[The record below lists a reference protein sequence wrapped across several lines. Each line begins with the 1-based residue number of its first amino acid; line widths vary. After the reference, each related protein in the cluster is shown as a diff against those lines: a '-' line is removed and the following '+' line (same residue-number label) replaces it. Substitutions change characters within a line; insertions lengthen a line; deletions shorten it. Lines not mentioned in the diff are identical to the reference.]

1 MLRWTRE
8 SSPPHPG
15 LLEEPRAGEAQYA
28 LEVRNV
34 VKRFGRVVAVNGV
47 SFRVAY
53 GEIFGLLGPNGA
65 GKTTT
70 IRMLTTLTRPT
81 SGQVY
86 VAGYEV
92 RKNPVE
98 VKKQIGMVPQQ
109 NNLERELT
117 GRENLVL
124 HALLHKMPKSVR
136 ERRIA
141 ELLAYVGLD
150 GWADERVQNYSGGM
164 ARRLLIARA
173 LVHSPRILFLD
184 EPTIGLDPQTRRK
197 IWDLIRL
204 LNRAGVTVL
213 LTTHYIEEAE
223 SLCHR
228 VGIMDR
234 GKLIALG
241 SPRELKQSLGSYCV
255 EFLSEQGTE
264 RHFFATR
271 EEARAFGGAQDRDV
285 VIRQT
290 NLEDVFVELTGR
302 EGGELASG

>member
-1 MLRWTRE
+1 MR
-8 SSPPHPG
+8 S
-15 LLEEPRAGEAQYA
+15 A
-28 LEVRNV
+28 LEVHSV
-34 VKRFGRVVAVNGV
+34 VKRYSRVTAVDGV
-47 SFRVAY
+47 TFSVAY

-81 SGQVY
+81 SGELY
-86 VAGYEV
+86 VAGYSV
-92 RKNPVE
+92 QKNPVQ
-98 VKKQIGMVPQQ
+98 VKKHIGVVPQQ

-117 GRENLVL
+117 GRENLLL
-124 HALLHKMPKSVR
+124 HALLHKMPKNAR
-136 ERRIA
+136 EQRIA

-150 GWADERVQNYSGGM
+150 GWAGERVQNYSGGM

-173 LVHSPRILFLD
+173 LVHHPPILFLD

-197 IWDLIRL
+197 IWDLIL
-204 LNRAGVTVL
+204 LMNRAGATVL

-234 GKLIALG
+234 GKLITLG
-241 SPRELKQSLGSYCV
+241 SPGELKERLGSYCV
-255 EFLSEQGTE
+255 EYLNEQGTE
-264 RHFFATR
+264 RHFFAAR
-271 EEARAFGGAQDRDV
+271 HEARAFAAAQECDTV
-285 VIRQT
+285 VRRT

>member
-1 MLRWTRE
+1 M
-8 SSPPHPG
+8 
-15 LLEEPRAGEAQYA
+15 
-28 LEVRNV
+28 EVRNV
-34 VKRFGRVVAVNGV
+34 VKRYGRVAAVNGV
-47 SFRVAY
+47 SFSVAY

-81 SGQVY
+81 SGELY
-86 VAGYEV
+86 VAGYQV

-98 VKKQIGMVPQQ
+98 VKKQIGVVPQQ

-117 GRENLVL
+117 GRENLLL
-124 HALLHKMPKSVR
+124 HALLHKLPKSVR
-136 ERRIA
+136 EQRIA

-173 LVHSPRILFLD
+173 LVHQPPILFLD
-184 EPTIGLDPQTRRK
+184 EPTIGLDPQTRRR

-204 LNRAGVTVL
+204 LNRDLGVTVL

-241 SPRELKQSLGSYCV
+241 SPGELKQSLGSYCV
-255 EFLSEQGTE
+255 EFLNEQGTE

-271 EEARAFGGAQDRDV
+271 QEARAFAGTQDRDAV
-285 VIRQT
+285 VRRT

-302 EGGELASG
+302 EGGGLTSG